1 MRARSRRTPAG
12 IPVTMIVS
20 CGPCDSPAVVKLNGT
35 VRLRAA
41 MYPTLVR
48 IGSFEI
54 TTFGLMM
61 FLAFVAAGWV
71 LSRQFR
77 RYGLTED
84 AASSMVMAAAIGGIV
99 GAKIYYA
106 ILTRDVHA
114 LITRAGLVWYGGLIG
129 GLIACSIYLRRQR
142 MDYFTAADAASP
154 ALAIGYA
161 LGRIG
166 CFLVG
171 DDYGRPT
178 NSWVGIAFPRGSPPT
193 TAEELRRF
201 GVAVDPSLPPD
212 TVLRVHPTQIYESLS
227 ALVMFFILMAAARRA
242 HPKGR
247 VFGLFLILMGL
258 ERFLVE
264 IVRAK
269 DDRFLGP
276 FTIAQLISAIIF
288 VIGIALVMRRDRVI
302 APQAV

>member
-1 MRARSRRTPAG
+1 
-12 IPVTMIVS
+12 
-20 CGPCDSPAVVKLNGT
+20 
-35 VRLRAA
+35 
-41 MYPTLVR
+41 MYPTLIK

-71 LSRQFR
+71 LTRQFR
-77 RYGLTED
+77 RYGLSDEL
-84 AASSMVMAAAIGGIV
+84 ASTMVMATALGGIV

-106 ILTRDVHA
+106 ILYRSWHELFA
-114 LITRAGLVWYGGLIG
+114 RAGLVWYGGLIG
-129 GLIACSIYLRRQR
+129 GILACSYVVIRNKVDWLV
-142 MDYFTAADAASP
+142 AADATAP

-171 DDYGRPT
+171 DDYGAPT
-178 NSWVGIAFPRGSPPT
+178 SGWWGVAFPKGSPPT
-193 TAEELRRF
+193 TAGSLRDF
-201 GVAVDPSLPPD
+201 GVRVDPSIPD
-212 TVLRVHPTQIYESLS
+212 YEILKVHPTQIYESLA
-227 ALVMFFILMAAARRA
+227 ALAMFAILMALVRKPHR
-242 HPKGR
+242 KGR
-247 VFGLFLILMGL
+247 AFAAFLVMMGI

-276 FTIAQLISAIIF
+276 FTVAQLISAIL
-288 VIGIALVMRRDRVI
+288 VIVGSIMLARRDPTV
-302 APQAV
+302 APTT